1 MNVQYLSHRVIQ
13 DASEH
18 VLGNYVIQPWNSCH
32 YAPVDYRNRYNIGL
46 RAQYDSDSYS
56 DLFQPSFV
64 RWRLPAFIVS
74 TRDPS
79 MLKSDF
85 KDIIKKACFK
95 SRGRPFNGRLDK
107 VRRVLQLQYLR
118 LLRIVF
124 YIGFRYN
131 IKASCEFRKEAQQ
144 AQSSTVKENHGS
156 LKTICFAVSIPYLVK
171 AIFLLTKTEL
181 K

>member
-1 MNVQYLSHRVIQ
+1 
-13 DASEH
+13 
-18 VLGNYVIQPWNSCH
+18 
-32 YAPVDYRNRYNIGL
+32 
-46 RAQYDSDSYS
+46 
-56 DLFQPSFV
+56 
-64 RWRLPAFIVS
+64 
-74 TRDPS
+74 

-181 K
+181 KEIEQLFTRIGRQSWESCGRAPLTSQASRRTNKTVHFSRFRSDLIHVEKIADVVYQR